1 MSSTGVVLTLDDV
14 FTAVRRRWRMIVVI
28 SAISVALAGA
38 LGFLWPDRY
47 AATTIITVEPIAV
60 IANAGS
66 ANTVNMETER
76 VVAVSS
82 AVLAPASEQLGD
94 VSVATLRDAVQV
106 SVPKGSQ
113 VLEFTAT
120 LPDPEQAADAAN
132 AVAESYR
139 AQRIANAERVTGEA
153 ADRVMDQLTSLET
166 ERRLQVE
173 QGGSAASIEVVQLQI
188 EALQQSLAALT
199 SLTFNP
205 GSTVTEAT
213 PPRDSASPSIVVFLA
228 AGLVLGLLVGMFA
241 TIVSARRAHAVRH
254 AHARVPATVSTSSSN
269 ARKPRQKSAP
279 TPRAKSTR

>member
-1 MSSTGVVLTLDDV
+1 MSSTGVVLTVDDV
-14 FTAVRRRWRMIVVI
+14 FTAVRRRWRLIAITSAVGLVV
-28 SAISVALAGA
+28 AAA
-38 LGFLWPDRY
+38 LGILWPDRY

-76 VVAVSS
+76 VVALSS
-82 AVLAPASEQLGD
+82 AVLGPASEQLGG

-120 LPDPEQAADAAN
+120 LADPRQAADAAN

-139 AQRIANAERVTGEA
+139 AQRIANAERVTSEA
-153 ADRVMDQLTSLET
+153 AERVMLQLTALGTQRREQQET
-166 ERRLQVE
+166 
-173 QGGSAASIEVVQLQI
+173 GGTEASIEVVQLQI
-188 EALQQSLAALT
+188 EALQRSLAALT

-205 GSTVTEAT
+205 GTLVTEAT
-213 PPRDSASPSIVVFLA
+213 PPNDSASPSIVVFLA

-241 TIVSARRAHAVRH
+241 TIVLARRSPAVRQSH
-254 AHARVPATVSTSSSN
+254 PRPQEPPA
-269 ARKPRQKSAP
+269 
-279 TPRAKSTR
+279 